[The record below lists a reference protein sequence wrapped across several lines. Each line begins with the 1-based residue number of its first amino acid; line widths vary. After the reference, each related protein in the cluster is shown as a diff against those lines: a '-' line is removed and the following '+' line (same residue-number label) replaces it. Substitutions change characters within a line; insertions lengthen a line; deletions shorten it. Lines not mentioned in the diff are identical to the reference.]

1 MPKGKNKK
9 VSELIKDELGGQIMN
24 EIVGLRAK
32 TYNYLKENND
42 EDKQAKSTEKSVIKK
57 QLKFQDYENCLEAA
71 QIKNQINRLEKK

>member
-42 EDKQAKSTEKSVIKK
+42 EDKQVKSTEKSVIKK